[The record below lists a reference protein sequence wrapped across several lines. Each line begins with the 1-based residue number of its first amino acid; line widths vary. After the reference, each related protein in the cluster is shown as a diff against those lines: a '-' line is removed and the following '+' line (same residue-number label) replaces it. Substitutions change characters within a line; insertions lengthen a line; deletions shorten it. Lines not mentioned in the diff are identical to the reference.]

1 MIGKIVQ
8 FFRLKVFRISRY
20 RWDYQYS
27 KGMWDGLRDKE
38 MDRIIVAEEMLNR
51 YAKIGNI
58 LEIGCGEGIFYNH
71 INENIYTF
79 YEGIDISSVAID
91 KTKPNSKTIFEA
103 ADMET
108 YIPSKLKYSVI
119 VFNEVL
125 FYSKNP
131 VQLVDRYIKFLDES
145 GILLIG
151 MYDTPKSVI
160 IWKDILKQYTIL
172 ETKNIHQDG
181 KSWTYKVLI
190 SKN

>member
-1 MIGKIVQ
+1 MISKIVQ

-20 RWDYQYS
+20 RWDYQYA

-38 MDRIIVAEEMLNR
+38 MDRIIVAEEMLTR
-51 YAKIGNI
+51 FSKIGNV

-71 INENIYTF
+71 INENIYSF
-79 YEGIDISSVAID
+79 YEGIDISSVAIE
-91 KTKPNSKTIFEA
+91 KTKPNSKSIFEA

-108 YIPSKLKYSVI
+108 YIPRKLKYSVI

-131 VQLVDRYIKFLDES
+131 FQLVDRYMKYLDES

-160 IWKDILKQYTIL
+160 IWKDILKQFTIL
-172 ETKNIHQDG
+172 EAKNIHQDG

-190 SKN
+190 PKK